1 MHTMKLAPLAAA
13 AVLGTS
19 TLTAAARL
27 EIPVSSNLA
36 FEDNFDELD
45 MKLWKH
51 EITLGGGGNWEF
63 QGYLNNRSN
72 SYVDDGN
79 LYIRPTL
86 TADTIG
92 IENLQG
98 NNYIWDV
105 WGSSPADMCTGNQF
119 YGCQRMAG
127 GGGNLLN
134 PIQSARL
141 RTAETFQFRYGKVE
155 IRAKLPKGDWL
166 WPAVWMLP
174 AQNAYGQVLVL
185 LGLLPRSCLVV
196 APQSLRNS

>member
-1 MHTMKLAPLAAA
+1 MKLAPLAAA

-19 TLTAAARL
+19 ATLAAAARL

-63 QGYLNNRSN
+63 QGYMNNRSN

-119 YGCQRMAG
+119 YGCQRLAG
-127 GGGNLLN
+127 GGGNPLN

-174 AQNAYGQVLVL
+174 ASNAYGQVLVL
-185 LGLLPRSCLVV
+185 SWSCLGLVLL
-196 APQSLRNS
+196 